1 MPRKAT
7 AATATET
14 PATESSE
21 SGAAN
26 LALWES
32 VQATDPK
39 YTKKF
44 TRGGGFSGTAINAT
58 YLAKKATETFGPIGM
73 GWGIEVEDERYA
85 EGAPIVDEKH
95 GKVGHEVIH
104 VLRIKL
110 WYNRFDEHLGDMARG
125 EVRHYGQTVFVGKNK
140 HGVFTD
146 EEAPKKSL
154 TDAMSKALSLLGFAS
169 DVHLGLYDDN
179 KYVSDLKTA
188 IAEAEKPKGPT
199 LQDLMSRLEAAATL
213 DDLKTSVV
221 QASLLS
227 DPDKAT
233 LKAAY
238 LAKQSALK
246 GGTP

>member
-1 MPRKAT
+1 MPRKA
-7 AATATET
+7 AASPSDA
-14 PATESSE
+14 ESTTTQSE
-21 SGAAN
+21 PCDN
-26 LALWES
+26 LKLWDS
-32 VQATDPK
+32 VQATDPR

-58 YLAKKATETFGPIGM
+58 YLAKRATETFGPIGT
-73 GWGIEVEDERYA
+73 GWGVLVEDEQYA
-85 EGAPIVDEKH
+85 EGAPIVDDKH
-95 GKVGHEVIH
+95 GLVGTEIIH
-104 VLRIKL
+104 VLRIML
-110 WYNRFDEHLGDMARG
+110 WYELNGIRG

-179 KYVSDLKTA
+179 KYVNDLKVA

-199 LQDLMSRLEAAATL
+199 LQELLDRLNAATTL
-213 DDLKTSVV
+213 EDLKTSVV

-233 LKAAY
+233 LKVAY
-238 LAKQSALK
+238 LAKQTALK
-246 GGTP
+246 GTP

>member
-1 MPRKAT
+1 MPRKA
-7 AATATET
+7 AAAATET
-14 PATESSE
+14 PATETQE
-21 SGAAN
+21 KSGVEN

-32 VQATDPK
+32 VQATDPR

-58 YLAKKATETFGPIGM
+58 YLAKKATETFGPIGT
-73 GWGIEVEDERYA
+73 GWGVLVEDEQYA
-85 EGAPIVDEKH
+85 EGAPIVDDKH
-95 GKVGHEVIH
+95 GLVGTEIIH
-104 VLRIKL
+104 VLRIML
-110 WYNRFDEHLGDMARG
+110 WYELNGIRG

-179 KYVSDLKTA
+179 KYVNDLKVA

-199 LQDLMSRLEAAATL
+199 LQELLDRLNAATNL
-213 DDLKTSVV
+213 EDLKTSVV

-233 LKAAY
+233 LKVAY
-238 LAKQSALK
+238 LAKQTALK
-246 GGTP
+246 GTP

>member
-1 MPRKAT
+1 MPRKAA
-7 AATATET
+7 AATTET
-14 PATESSE
+14 PATETQE
-21 SGAAN
+21 KSGVEN

-32 VQATDPK
+32 VQATDPR

-58 YLAKKATETFGPIGM
+58 YLAKKATETFGPIGT
-73 GWGIEVEDERYA
+73 GWGVLVEDEQYA
-85 EGAPIVDEKH
+85 EGAPIVDDKH
-95 GKVGHEVIH
+95 GLVGTEIIH
-104 VLRIKL
+104 VLRIML
-110 WYNRFDEHLGDMARG
+110 WYELNGIRG

-179 KYVSDLKTA
+179 KYVNDLKVA

-199 LQDLMSRLEAAATL
+199 LQELLDRLNAATTL
-213 DDLKTSVV
+213 EDLKTSVV
-221 QASLLS
+221 SASLLS

-233 LKAAY
+233 LKVAY
-238 LAKQSALK
+238 LAKQTALK
-246 GGTP
+246 GTP

>member
-1 MPRKAT
+1 MPRKAAT
-7 AATATET
+7 AATET

-32 VQATDPK
+32 VQATDPR

-44 TRGGGFSGTAINAT
+44 QRGGGFSGTAINAT

-179 KYVSDLKTA
+179 KYVADLKTA
-188 IAEAEKPKGPT
+188 IAESEKPKGPS
-199 LQDLMSRLEAAATL
+199 LSEILAKVDASATL
-213 DDLKTSVV
+213 DELKAAVV
-221 QASLLS
+221 QASTLGEV
-227 DPDKAT
+227 DKAT

-238 LAKQSALK
+238 LAKQTSLK
-246 GGTP
+246 GAS

>member
-1 MPRKAT
+1 M
-7 AATATET
+7 AAKKTTTET
-14 PATESSE
+14 APASSPEIPGPAT
-21 SGAAN
+21 

-58 YLAKKATETFGPIGM
+58 YLAKRATETFGPIGT
-73 GWGIEVEDERYA
+73 GWGIEVEDEKYA
-85 EGAPIVDEKH
+85 EGAPIVDDKH

-110 WYNRFDEHLGDMARG
+110 WYVLNETRG

-179 KYVSDLKTA
+179 KYVSDLKA
-188 IAEAEKPKGPT
+188 AAAEADKPKGPS
-199 LQDLMSRLEAAATL
+199 LADLLAAVAAATTL
-213 DDLKTSVV
+213 DTLKAAVV
-221 QASLLS
+221 AASAL
-227 DPDKAT
+227 PEADKAT
-233 LKAAY
+233 LKTAY
-238 LAKQSALK
+238 LARKTAIEGAQ
-246 GGTP
+246 